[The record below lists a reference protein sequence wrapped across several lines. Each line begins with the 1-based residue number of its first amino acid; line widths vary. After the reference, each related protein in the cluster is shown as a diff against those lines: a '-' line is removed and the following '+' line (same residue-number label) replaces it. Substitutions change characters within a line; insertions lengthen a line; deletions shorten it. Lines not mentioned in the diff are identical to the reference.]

1 MLTEAKQ
8 LQQNAVARLI
18 ELTRTKKDIVFRAPT
33 GAGKTYMMADFM
45 NRLLSENPNLVFVV
59 SARSKGGLD
68 KQNYD
73 KFCEYVE
80 KGFFTQ
86 LKPYLISSQISGE
99 ERLFIPTDYNVYILP
114 SDLTKSGGRL
124 MQGALSNFFI
134 NMTAA
139 LYGENKTLYLIKDEC
154 HIATS
159 NLDLSLDF
167 FTKTF
172 YFSATP
178 KLSRGQ
184 YPDVCIK
191 DEDAE
196 NAKLIKSI
204 EWGEETEG
212 KDLEEELKIAISKYK
227 EIKDDYIN
235 KLGVNP
241 CLIIQISNK
250 NKEER
255 ELEQIR
261 RVLSL
266 HQDLRWMLIVND
278 PKKCDTND
286 QIKTKLP
293 VEKWKEFVK
302 HNNDMVNV
310 IIFKMVISEGWDIP
324 RACMLYQVRETQS
337 EQLDEQVIGRV
348 RRNPRLLDFEK
359 LPTDAQQLAQTA
371 WVWGNKPKDHK
382 KIYGVKWK
390 NGFNIASN
398 LKITTTRLKPLVKN
412 ISFDLGKFI
421 EKQTPK
427 ITHKSIFDIG
437 RHLQS
442 ADNQVKT
449 LVYDYATDYT
459 KWWQAVDFLTDIEKE
474 SKKFY
479 NDYAQSMQIGETI
492 SFPMYSHYT
501 DNGNYVNIGNWLWK
515 RRDGQ
520 DKFSFDSEA
529 EREWASILKDISAD
543 NSKQLNL
550 QQAEMFDNIQPKV
563 YLWGK
568 NYQPNSPIKF
578 EYYMGATLNSYPDFI
593 MKDKFDRIHI
603 FEVKSMNKSSSMSID
618 EKQYQEKIIELKKCY
633 KQASKITDQ
642 LFYLP
647 VIINDTWQ
655 IIQYVN
661 GEEQTLSKEQFFK
674 FVSNNTK

>member
-18 ELTRTKKDIVFRAPT
+18 ELTQTKKDIVFRAPT
-33 GAGKTYMMADFM
+33 GSGKTYMMADFM
-45 NRLLSENPNLVFVV
+45 NRLLSENQNLVFVV

-124 MQGALSNFFI
+124 MQGALSNFLI
-134 NMTAA
+134 NMTSA

-154 HIATS
+154 HIATT

-204 EWGEETEG
+204 EWGEEDAE
-212 KDLEEELKIAISKYK
+212 KDLEEELKIAIAKYK

-235 KLGVNP
+235 KLGINP

-261 RVLSL
+261 KVLSSY
-266 HQDLRWMLIVND
+266 QDLRWMLIVND

-293 VEKWKEFVK
+293 VDKWKEFVK
-302 HNNDMVNV
+302 HNDDIVNV

-359 LPTDAQQLAQTA
+359 LPADAQQLAQTA
-371 WVWGNKPKDHK
+371 WVWGNKPKDHN

-390 NGFNIASN
+390 DGFDIASN
-398 LKITTTRLKPLVKN
+398 LQVTTTRLKPLVKN
-412 ISFDLGKFI
+412 SDFDLGKFLA
-421 EKQTPK
+421 KQTPK

-437 RHLQS
+437 RKLQT

-449 LVYDYATDYT
+449 LIYDYATDYT
-459 KWWQAVDFLTDIEKE
+459 KWWQAVDFLNDIEKE
-474 SKKFY
+474 NRKFY
-479 NDYAQSMQIGETI
+479 NDYAQSMQVGETV
-492 SFPMYSHYT
+492 SFPAFSHYT
-501 DNGNYVNIGNWLWK
+501 DNKHYFKIGDWLWK

-529 EREWASILKDISAD
+529 EWEWANILKEISVD
-543 NSKQLNL
+543 SKQLIP
-550 QQAEMFDNIQPKV
+550 QQAGMFDNLSPKV
-563 YLWGK
+563 CLWGK
-568 NYQPNSPIKF
+568 NYLPNSPIKF
-578 EYYMGATLNSYPDFI
+578 EYYMGTTLNSYPDFI

-603 FEVKSMNKSSSMSID
+603 FEVKSMNKSASVLMD
-618 EKQYQEKIIELKKCY
+618 EQQYQEKVLELKKCY
-633 KQASKITDQ
+633 KQASKITNQ
-642 LFYLP
+642 IFYLP
-647 VIINDTWQ
+647 VIMNDIWQ
-655 IIQYVN
+655 ITRFMN
-661 GEEQTLSKEQFFK
+661 GEEDNLSEDK
-674 FVSNNTK
+674 FREFIATDPT

>member
-1 MLTEAKQ
+1 MLTEAKH
-8 LQQNAVARLI
+8 LQQNAITRLI
-18 ELTRTKKDIVFRAPT
+18 ELTKSKKDIVFRAPT
-33 GAGKTYMMADFM
+33 GSGKTYMMADFM
-45 NRLLSENPNLVFVV
+45 NHLLSANPSLVFVV

-73 KFCEYVE
+73 KFCEYVA
-80 KGFFTQ
+80 KGYFTQ

-124 MQGALSNFFI
+124 MQGTLSNFLI
-134 NMTAA
+134 NMTSE

-196 NAKLIKSI
+196 NAKLIKSV
-204 EWGEETEG
+204 EWDKDGSLETA
-212 KDLEEELKIAISKYK
+212 IAKYK

-235 KLGVNP
+235 KLGITP

-250 NKEER
+250 NKEDQ
-255 ELEQIR
+255 ELEEIR
-261 RVLSL
+261 KVLNL
-266 HQDLRWMLIVND
+266 NQDLKWMLIVND

-286 QIKTKLP
+286 QVKTKLP

-302 HNNDMVNV
+302 NNDDIVNV

-324 RACMLYQVRETQS
+324 RACMLYQIRETQS

-359 LPTDAQQLAQTA
+359 LSADAQQLAQTA
-371 WVWGNKPKDHK
+371 WVWGNKPEKGN

-390 NGFNIASN
+390 EGIDIASH
-398 LKITTTRLKPLVKN
+398 LKVITTHLKPLIKN
-412 ISFDLGKFI
+412 TDFDLATFIAGK
-421 EKQTPK
+421 QPK

-437 RHLQS
+437 RKLQS
-442 ADNQVKT
+442 ADNQVKN
-449 LVYDYATDYT
+449 LIYNYATDYT
-459 KWWQAVDFLTDIEKE
+459 KWWQVTDFLADIEKE
-474 SKKFY
+474 SNKFY
-479 NDYAQSMQIGETI
+479 NDYAQSMQVGETV
-492 SFPMYSHYT
+492 SFPVFSHYT
-501 DNGNYVNIGNWLWK
+501 DNKNYVNIGNWLWK

-543 NSKQLNL
+543 SKQLNL
-550 QQAEMFDNIQPKV
+550 QQGELFDNMSQKV
-563 YLWGK
+563 CLWGK
-568 NYQPNSPIKF
+568 NYLPNSPIKF
-578 EYYMGATLNSYPDFI
+578 EYYMGTTLNSYPDFI

-603 FEVKSMNKSSSMSID
+603 FEVKSINKSNTVLMD
-618 EKQYQEKIIELKKCY
+618 EQQYKEKIIELKKCY
-633 KQASKITDQ
+633 KQASKITNQ
-642 LFYLP
+642 IFYLP
-647 VIINDTWQ
+647 IIEKDTWK
-655 IIQYVN
+655 ITRFMN
-661 GEEQTLSKEQFFK
+661 GEEETLTKDK
-674 FVSNNTK
+674 FCEDIVNPSI

>member
-8 LQQNAVARLI
+8 LQQQAVARLI
-18 ELTRTKKDIVFRAPT
+18 ELTSIKKDIVFRAPT

-80 KGFFTQ
+80 KGYFTQ
-86 LKPYLISSQISGE
+86 LKPYLISSQIAGE

-114 SDLTKSGGRL
+114 SDLTKKGGRL
-124 MQGALSNFFI
+124 MQGALSDFLL
-134 NMTAA
+134 NMTLE
-139 LYGENKTLYLIKDEC
+139 LYGKNKTLYLIKDEC

-196 NAKLIKSI
+196 NAKLIKTV
-204 EWGEETEG
+204 EWDKEG
-212 KDLEEELKIAISKYK
+212 SLEAAIAKYK

-235 KLGVNP
+235 KLGITP

-255 ELEQIR
+255 ELEEIR
-261 RVLSL
+261 KVLNL
-266 HQDLRWMLIVND
+266 NQDLKWMLIVND

-286 QIKTKLP
+286 QVKTKLP

-302 HNNDMVNV
+302 NNDDIVNV

-324 RACMLYQVRETQS
+324 RACMLYQIRETQS

-359 LPTDAQQLAQTA
+359 LPADAQQLAQTA
-371 WVWGNKPKDHK
+371 WVWGNKPEKGN

-390 NGFNIASN
+390 DGLDVAAH
-398 LKITTTRLKPLVKN
+398 LKVITTHLKPLIKN
-412 ISFDLGKFI
+412 TDFDLGKFI
-421 EKQTPK
+421 AKQTPK

-437 RHLQS
+437 RKLQT

-449 LVYDYATDYT
+449 LIYDYATDYT
-459 KWWQAVDFLTDIEKE
+459 KWWQAADFLADIEKE
-474 SKKFY
+474 SNKFY
-479 NDYAQSMQIGETI
+479 NDYAQSMQVGETV
-492 SFPMYSHYT
+492 SFPVFSHYT
-501 DNGNYVNIGNWLWK
+501 DNKNYVNIGNWLWK

-543 NSKQLNL
+543 SKQLNL

-563 YLWGK
+563 CLWGK
-568 NYQPNSPIKF
+568 NYLPNSPIKF
-578 EYYMGATLNSYPDFI
+578 EYYMGATLHSYPDFI

-603 FEVKSMNKSSSMSID
+603 FEVKSVNKSSAVLVD
-618 EKQYQEKIIELKKCY
+618 EQQYQEKIMELRKCY
-633 KQASKITDQ
+633 KQASKLTKQI
-642 LFYLP
+642 FYLP
-647 VIINDTWQ
+647 VIVHDTWQ
-655 IIQYVN
+655 ITRFIE
-661 GEEQTLSKEQFFK
+661 GEEDTISKEQFCK
-674 FVSNNTK
+674 FISQKK

>member
-18 ELTRTKKDIVFRAPT
+18 ELTHTKKDIVFRAPT
-33 GAGKTYMMADFM
+33 GSGKTYMMADFM
-45 NRLLSENPNLVFVV
+45 NRLLSENPNLVFIV
-59 SARSKGGLD
+59 STRSKGDLD

-73 KFCEYVE
+73 KFCEYVA
-80 KGFFTQ
+80 KGYFTQ
-86 LKPYLISSQISGE
+86 LKPYLISSQIAGE

-124 MQGALSNFFI
+124 MQGPLSNFLI
-134 NMTAA
+134 SMTSA
-139 LYGENKTLYLIKDEC
+139 LYNGNKTLYLIKDEC
-154 HIATS
+154 HIATT

-167 FTKTF
+167 FTKIF

-191 DEDAE
+191 DEEAE
-196 NAKLIKSI
+196 NAKLIKSV
-204 EWGEETEG
+204 EWDEESP
-212 KDLEEELKIAISKYK
+212 LEVAIAKYK

-235 KLGVNP
+235 KLGINP

-250 NKEER
+250 IKGEK

-261 RVLSL
+261 KVLSL
-266 HQDLRWMLIVND
+266 HQDLKWMLIVGEQQ
-278 PKKCDTND
+278 KQKCDTND
-286 QIKTKLP
+286 QVKTKLP

-302 HNNDMVNV
+302 HNNDIINV

-324 RACMLYQVRETQS
+324 RACMLYQIRKTRS
-337 EQLDEQVIGRV
+337 EQLNEQVIGRV

-371 WVWGNKPKDHK
+371 WVWGNKPEKGN

-390 NGFNIASN
+390 DGLDIASH
-398 LKITTTRLKPLVKN
+398 LKIITTHLKPLIKN
-412 ISFDLGKFI
+412 TDFDLAAFIAGKP
-421 EKQTPK
+421 PK

-437 RHLQS
+437 RKLQT

-449 LVYDYATDYT
+449 LIYNYATDYT
-459 KWWQAVDFLTDIEKE
+459 KWWQAADFLADIEKE
-474 SKKFY
+474 NKKFY
-479 NDYAQSMQIGETI
+479 NDYAQSMQVGETV
-492 SFPMYSHYT
+492 SFPVSSHYT
-501 DNGNYVNIGNWLWK
+501 DNKNYVNIGDWLWK

-543 NSKQLNL
+543 SKQLKL
-550 QQAEMFDNIQPKV
+550 QQAEMSDNVQPKV
-563 YLWGK
+563 CLWGK
-568 NYQPNSPIKF
+568 NYLPNSPIKF
-578 EYYMGATLNSYPDFI
+578 EYYMGSTLNSYPDFI

-603 FEVKSMNKSSSMSID
+603 FEVKSVNKSSAVLMD
-618 EKQYQEKIIELKKCY
+618 DQQYEEKIRELKKCY
-633 KQASKITDQ
+633 KQASKITKQ
-642 LFYLP
+642 IFYVAILE
-647 VIINDTWQ
+647 NDTWQ
-655 IIQYVN
+655 ITRFIE
-661 GEEQTLSKEQFFK
+661 GEDDTITKEKLYQFI
-674 FVSNNTK
+674 SGRL